1 MKSLWIVAGA
11 VLSVVGLS
19 ERALALADQIEEI
32 RTAAVPEPATLTL
45 VVAGLVVAGVGAY
58 RRRK

>member
-11 VLSVVGLS
+11 VLSVVARS
-19 ERALALADQIEEI
+19 APALALAQIDEI
-32 RTAAVPEPATLTL
+32 RTAAVPEPASLTL
-45 VVAGLVVAGVGAY
+45 VVAGLVIAGVGAY